1 MLEALDHVGFYG
13 NSEVI
18 LLIIYKNH
26 VVAPHYY
33 HFLAV
38 VPYSLQLL
46 QVKCRGT
53 PPCFSVIFSLPIENY
68 RARLFKASLA
78 SLT

>member
-1 MLEALDHVGFYG
+1 MLEALDYVGFYG

-18 LLIIYKNH
+18 LLILYKNH
-26 VVAPHYY
+26 VVAPHYN

-46 QVKCRGT
+46 HLECRGT
-53 PPCFSVIFSLPIENY
+53 APCFSVIFSLPVRNY
-68 RARLFKASLA
+68 RARLFKTKDVVS
-78 SLT
+78 